1 VRRGRNG
8 KKFLKFILNSEKPW
22 LDDDLFLFPMN
33 FNEFV
38 KSRIFIE
45 FVIPAKAGI
54 QLFQDVLNPGEP
66 RT

>member
-1 VRRGRNG
+1 
-8 KKFLKFILNSEKPW
+8 
-22 LDDDLFLFPMN
+22 MN
-33 FNEFV
+33 FN
-38 KSRIFIE
+38 E